1 MRQQRCVM
9 GVMTDPS
16 TGPVASSDLCK
27 CQQYFP
33 AHPRTQCRGWWLIF
47 RTGEVRQHDIVWAS
61 VLHFLHQYWQN
72 SVSLLVESFH
82 TYKWAF
88 KHCLSVWNL
97 DTCPLKLWKLW
108 SCLIWRMLVQTPD
121 CAVISEFLSP
131 VAVMTACHLA
141 VTLQLYYLA
150 VFAELQSYNVAITQV
165 TTCFGWSGC

>member
-16 TGPVASSDLCK
+16 TGPVASSDLCQ

-121 CAVISEFLSP
+121 CAVLSIYSCPLERSWQFVGRLLLCSCISS
-131 VAVMTACHLA
+131 VCRV
-141 VTLQLYYLA
+141 
-150 VFAELQSYNVAITQV
+150 AELQCCNISGYHLL
-165 TTCFGWSGC
+165 WLSGC